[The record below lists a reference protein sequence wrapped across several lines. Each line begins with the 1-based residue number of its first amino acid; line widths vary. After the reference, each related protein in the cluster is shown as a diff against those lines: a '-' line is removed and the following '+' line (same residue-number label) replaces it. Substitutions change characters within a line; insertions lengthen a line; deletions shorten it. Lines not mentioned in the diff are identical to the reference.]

1 MECELLGDALVELGD
16 LHGCVAVAAGTVFSR
31 DRVACAVA
39 VAVDATSCG
48 VLCFGLAFIL
58 FLIVCALVFVIE
70 VPLPCVG
77 LLVVVHSEAFACE
90 GREVNCKRRGLC
102 S

>member
-1 MECELLGDALVELGD
+1 VLLLSLLLLTGGIGRRVLL
-16 LHGCVAVAAGTVFSR
+16 LR
-31 DRVACAVA
+31 D
-39 VAVDATSCG
+39 VDAASCG